1 METLTRIKAPKFR
14 VGRYVLNEYEIR
26 TLQVEVAKG
35 ERKPGMKVKDDLGVV
50 AIILPNGSLD
60 TALSGYDMNSDLRFQ
75 LLKLK
80 MQNK

>member
-1 METLTRIKAPKFR
+1 MENITRIKAPKFR

-35 ERKPGMKVKDDLGVV
+35 ERKPGMKVKDDLGAV
-50 AIILPNGSLD
+50 ATILPNGSLD
-60 TALSGYDMNSDLRFQ
+60 TALSGYDMNTYLRFQ

>member
-1 METLTRIKAPKFR
+1 MENITRVKAPKFR
-14 VGRYVLNEYEIR
+14 VGRYVLNEYELR

-35 ERKPGMKVKDDLGVV
+35 DRKPGMKVKDDLGVV
-50 AIILPNGSLD
+50 ATILPNGSLD
-60 TALSGYDMNSDLRFQ
+60 TALSGYDMNTYLRFQ